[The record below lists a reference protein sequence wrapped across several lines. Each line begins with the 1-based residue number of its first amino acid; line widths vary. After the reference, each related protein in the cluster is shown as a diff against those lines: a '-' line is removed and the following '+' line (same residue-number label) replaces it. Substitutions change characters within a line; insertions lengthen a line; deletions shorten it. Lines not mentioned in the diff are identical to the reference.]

1 MTESSGLFCFHSKSS
16 AQEVTQNVKG
26 STEPKKPSDLRER
39 QAVLFRMP
47 VPSAKRE
54 PEEKPVCSR
63 SSHCEGCPYPSHG
76 FVCWHDEERCLRTEM
91 EKIHQRDR
99 KNAAKKQIHN

>member
-1 MTESSGLFCFHSKSS
+1 MIKTHPRKR
-16 AQEVTQNVKG
+16 G
-26 STEPKKPSDLRER
+26 SRTYADKRLYFSECHIP
-39 QAVLFRMP
+39 M
-47 VPSAKRE
+47 AKRE

-91 EKIHQRDR
+91 EKIKERDKEIR
-99 KNAAKKQIHN
+99 KNASNHL

>member
-1 MTESSGLFCFHSKSS
+1 MLRALPSQRSHLVCASGRLYFSECH
-16 AQEVTQNVKG
+16 
-26 STEPKKPSDLRER
+26 
-39 QAVLFRMP
+39 